1 MAQMGPYRPPAEED
15 EAMKGLIM
23 DYPLT
28 LTQFFER
35 ARKIFHRKTMATRVP
50 GAGLQRY
57 TYADYADRVCR
68 LSAALDRLGLK
79 KGDRVGTFAW
89 NSHRHM
95 EVYFAA
101 PLMGMVLHTVNIR
114 LAAQDLIY
122 IINHAEDRVLIVD
135 ASLWHLL
142 EPIRKDLKS
151 IKHFIVMK
159 DTPAGEIPAGA
170 LDYEALVAD
179 AKPVETWPKLDETDA
194 AGMCYTSGTTG
205 HPKGVLYTHRGI
217 YLHCF
222 GSSTVDVLGI
232 CERDVILH
240 IVPMF
245 HANAWCVPFAG
256 VMNGSTQ
263 IFGGPNPQPRD
274 IIEIVH
280 NERVTLVGAVPT
292 VWIAIQAILEKEP
305 QWDISSVRCIPIG
318 GSAAPRSLIELFDKK
333 YGAYML
339 HAWGMTEMS
348 PLGTVCRP
356 RSYTDGLPEEERYNI
371 RAKQGAMVAG
381 VDMRIVDEGGR
392 VQPWDGKSVGE
403 IQVRGPWITSGYY
416 NNPAGAAQFTED
428 GWFRTGDVASIDS
441 EGYVQITDRTK
452 DLIKSGGEWISSVDM
467 ETTIMGHPKVL
478 EAAVIAV
485 PHPQWQERPLACV
498 VPKPEFKD
506 RLSAQE
512 IMEYLTPRVAKWWLP
527 DEVVFIDAVPKTS
540 VGKFDKKV
548 LRERFKEWKPKA

>member
-1 MAQMGPYRPPAEED
+1 
-15 EAMKGLIM
+15 MKGLIM

-50 GAGLQRY
+50 GVGLWRY

-68 LSAALDRLGLK
+68 LSAALAKLGLA

-114 LAAQDLIY
+114 LSPQDITY
-122 IINHAEDRVLIVD
+122 IINHAEDRVLVVD

-142 EPIRKDLKS
+142 EPIRKDLTS
-151 IKHFIVMK
+151 VRHFIVMK
-159 DTPAGEIPAGA
+159 DSPDAQIPPGA

-179 AKPVETWPKLDETDA
+179 AKPVESWPKLDETDA

-205 HPKGVLYTHRGI
+205 HPKGVVYTHRGV

-222 GSSTVDVLGI
+222 ASSTVDVLGI

-274 IIEIVH
+274 IVEIVH

-305 QWDISSVRCIPIG
+305 QWDISSIRCIPIG
-318 GSAAPRSLIELFDKK
+318 GSAAPRTLIELFDKE

-356 RSYTDGLPEEERYNI
+356 RSYADSLPDDERYTI

-381 VDMRIVDEGGR
+381 VDMRIVDDGGT
-392 VQPWDGKSVGE
+392 VQPWDGKCVGE

-428 GWFRTGDVASIDS
+428 GWFRTGDVASIDP

-467 ETTIMGHPKVL
+467 ETSIMGHPKVM

-485 PHPQWQERPLACV
+485 PHERWQERPLACV
-498 VPKPEFKD
+498 VPKPEHKD
-506 RLSAQE
+506 NLTEKE
-512 IMEYLTPRVAKWWLP
+512 ILDYLAPLVAKWWLP

-548 LRERFKEWKPKA
+548 LRERFKNWKPRAGG

>member
-1 MAQMGPYRPPAEED
+1 
-15 EAMKGLIM
+15 MKGLIM

-50 GAGLQRY
+50 GVGLWRY

-68 LSAALDRLGLK
+68 LSAALAKLGLA

-114 LAAQDLIY
+114 LSAQDITY
-122 IINHAEDRVLIVD
+122 IINHAEDRVLVVD
-135 ASLWHLL
+135 ASLWHLI
-142 EPIRKDLKS
+142 EPIRKDLTS
-151 IKHFIVMK
+151 VRHFIVMK
-159 DTPAGEIPAGA
+159 DSPDAQIPSGA

-179 AKPVETWPKLDETDA
+179 AKPVEAWPKLEETDA

-205 HPKGVLYTHRGI
+205 HPKGVVYTHRGV

-222 GSSTVDVLGI
+222 ASSTVDVLGI

-305 QWDISSVRCIPIG
+305 QWDISSIRCIPIG
-318 GSAAPRSLIELFDKK
+318 GSAAPRSLIELFDKE

-356 RSYTDGLPEEERYNI
+356 RSYADSLPDDERYNI

-381 VDMRIVDEGGR
+381 VDMRIVDDGGK

-403 IQVRGPWITSGYY
+403 IHVRGPWITSGYY

-428 GWFRTGDVASIDS
+428 GWFRTGDVASIDP

-467 ETTIMGHPKVL
+467 ETTIMGHPKVM

-485 PHPQWQERPLACV
+485 PHERWQERPLACV
-498 VPKPEFKD
+498 VPKPEHTGSLTEK
-506 RLSAQE
+506 E
-512 IMEYLTPRVAKWWLP
+512 ILEYLTPLVAKWWLP

-548 LRERFKEWKPKA
+548 LRERFKNWKPRASGG

>member
-1 MAQMGPYRPPAEED
+1 
-15 EAMKGLIM
+15 MKGLIM

-50 GAGLQRY
+50 GLGLQRY
-57 TYADYADRVCR
+57 TYADYTDRVCR
-68 LSAALDRLGLK
+68 LSAALAGLGLK

-89 NSHRHM
+89 NSHRHL
-95 EVYFAA
+95 EIYFAA

-114 LAAQDLIY
+114 LSARDLTY
-122 IINHAEDRVLIVD
+122 IINHAEDKVLIVD

-151 IKHFIVMK
+151 VRHFIVMK
-159 DTPAGEIPAGA
+159 DSPTAEIPAGV

-179 AKPVETWPKLDETDA
+179 AKPLETWPKLDETDA

-222 GSSTVDVLGI
+222 SSSTVDVLGI

-280 NERVTLVGAVPT
+280 NEHVTVVGAVPT

-305 QWDISSVRCIPIG
+305 QWDISSIRCIPIG
-318 GSAAPRSLIELFDKK
+318 GSAAPKSLIELFDKK

-339 HAWGMTEMS
+339 HAWGMTEMT

-356 RSYTDGLPEEERYNI
+356 RSYTDSLPEEERYNI

-381 VDMRIVDEGGR
+381 VDMRIVDEGGK

-403 IQVRGPWITSGYY
+403 IQVRGPWVTSGYY

-467 ETTIMGHPKVL
+467 ETAIMDHPKVL

-485 PHPQWQERPLACV
+485 PHQQWQERPLACV

-506 RLSAQE
+506 TLTEKE
-512 IMEYLTPRVAKWWLP
+512 ILDHLTSRVAKWWLP

-548 LRERFKEWKPKA
+548 LRERFKGWKPKA

>member
-1 MAQMGPYRPPAEED
+1 
-15 EAMKGLIM
+15 MKGLIM

-35 ARKIFHRKTMATRVP
+35 SRKIFHRKTMATRVP
-50 GAGLQRY
+50 GTGLWRY

-68 LSAALDRLGLK
+68 LSAALAKLGLS

-114 LAAQDLIY
+114 LSSQDITY
-122 IINHAEDRVLIVD
+122 IINHAEDQVLVVD

-151 IKHFIVMK
+151 VKHFIVMK
-159 DTPAGEIPAGA
+159 DSPDAQIPPGA

-179 AKPVETWPKLDETDA
+179 AKPVETWPKLAETDA

-205 HPKGVLYTHRGI
+205 HPKGVVYSHRGV

-222 GSSTVDVLGI
+222 ASSTVDVLGI

-305 QWDISSVRCIPIG
+305 QWDISSIRCIPIG
-318 GSAAPRSLIELFDKK
+318 GSAAPRSLIELFDKE

-356 RSYTDGLPEEERYNI
+356 RSYADSLPDDERYNI

-381 VDMRIVDEGGR
+381 VDMRIVDDSGK

-428 GWFRTGDVASIDS
+428 GWFRTGDVASIDP

-467 ETTIMGHPKVL
+467 ETTIMGHPKVM

-485 PHPQWQERPLACV
+485 PHERWQERPLACV
-498 VPKPEFKD
+498 VPKPEHKGN
-506 RLSAQE
+506 LTEKE
-512 IMEYLTPRVAKWWLP
+512 ILDYLTPLVAKWWLP

-548 LRERFKEWKPKA
+548 LRERFKAWKPRAGG

>member
-1 MAQMGPYRPPAEED
+1 
-15 EAMKGLIM
+15 MKGLIM

-28 LTQFFER
+28 LTQLFER
-35 ARKIFHRKTMATRVP
+35 SRKIFHRKTMATRVP

-68 LSAALDRLGLK
+68 LAAALARLGLQ
-79 KGDRVGTFAW
+79 KGDRIGTFAW

-114 LAAQDLIY
+114 LSAQDITY
-122 IINHAEDRVLIVD
+122 IINHAEDSVLIVD

-151 IKHFIVMK
+151 VKHVIVMK
-159 DTPAGEIPAGA
+159 DSPAAEIPAGA

-179 AKPVETWPKLDETDA
+179 AKPVEEWPALDETDA

-205 HPKGVLYTHRGI
+205 HPKGVVYTHRGV

-222 GSSTVDVLGI
+222 ASSTVDVLGI

-292 VWIAIQAILEKEP
+292 VWVAIQAILEKEP
-305 QWDISSVRCIPIG
+305 QWDISSIRCIPIG
-318 GSAAPRSLIELFDKK
+318 GSAAPKTLIQDFDKK

-371 RAKQGAMVAG
+371 RAKQGAIVAG
-381 VDMRIVDEGGR
+381 VDMRIVDDEGKI
-392 VQPWDGKSVGE
+392 QPWDGKSVGE

-416 NNPAGAAQFTED
+416 NNPAGAVQFTAD
-428 GWFRTGDVASIDS
+428 GWFRTGDVASIDP

-485 PHPQWQERPLACV
+485 PHPRWQERPIACV
-498 VPKPEFKD
+498 VTKPEFKGG
-506 RLSAQE
+506 LTEQE
-512 IMEYLTPRVAKWWLP
+512 ILDYLTPLVAKWWLP

-548 LRERFKEWKPKA
+548 LRERFKDWKPK

>member
-1 MAQMGPYRPPAEED
+1 
-15 EAMKGLIM
+15 MKGLIM

-35 ARKIFHRKTMATRVP
+35 TRKVFHRKTMATRVP
-50 GAGLQRY
+50 GVGLQRY

-68 LSAALDRLGLK
+68 LAAALAKLGLK

-114 LAAQDLIY
+114 LSPQDITY
-122 IINHAEDRVLIVD
+122 IVNHAEDQVLILD
-135 ASLWHLL
+135 ASLWPLI

-151 IKHFIVMK
+151 VKHFIVMK
-159 DTPAGEIPAGA
+159 DSPNAQIPPGA
-170 LDYEALVAD
+170 LEYEALLAD
-179 AKPVETWPKLDETDA
+179 AKPVETWPTLDETDA

-205 HPKGVLYTHRGI
+205 HPKGVVYSHRGI

-222 GSSTVDVLGI
+222 ASSTVDVLGI

-292 VWIAIQAILEKEP
+292 VWIAIQGILEKEP
-305 QWDISSVRCIPIG
+305 QWDISSIRCIPIG
-318 GSAAPRSLIELFDKK
+318 GSAAPKSLLQDFDKK
-333 YGAYML
+333 YGAFML

-356 RSYTDGLPEEERYNI
+356 RSYTDSLPEEERYAI
-371 RAKQGAMVAG
+371 RAKQGALVAG
-381 VDMRIVDEGGR
+381 VDMRIVDDAGK

-416 NNPAGAAQFTED
+416 NNPAGAVQFTED
-428 GWFRTGDVASIDS
+428 GWFRTGDVATIDP

-452 DLIKSGGEWISSVDM
+452 DLIKSGGEWISSVDL

-485 PHPQWQERPLACV
+485 PHEKWQERPLACV
-498 VPKPEFKD
+498 VPKPEFKGQ
-506 RLSAQE
+506 LTAQE
-512 IMEYLTPRVAKWWLP
+512 ILDYLTPRVAKWWLP
-527 DEVVFIDAVPKTS
+527 DEVTFIEAVPKTS

-548 LRERFKEWKPKA
+548 LRERFKGWKPKP

>member
-1 MAQMGPYRPPAEED
+1 
-15 EAMKGLIM
+15 MKGLIM

-28 LTQFFER
+28 LTQLFER
-35 ARKIFHRKTMATRVP
+35 SRKLFHRKTMATRVP
-50 GAGLQRY
+50 GHGLQRY
-57 TYADYADRVCR
+57 TYADYADRVAR
-68 LSAALDRLGLK
+68 LSAALARLGLQ

-114 LAAQDLIY
+114 LSPQDLTY
-122 IINHAEDRVLIVD
+122 IINHAGDKILIVD

-142 EPIRKDLKS
+142 EPIRKDLKTVT
-151 IKHFIVMK
+151 HVIVMK
-159 DTPAGEIPAGA
+159 DTPSGEIPAGA
-170 LDYEALVAD
+170 MDYEALLAD
-179 AKPVETWPKLDETDA
+179 AKPVETWPTLNETDA

-280 NERVTLVGAVPT
+280 HERVTVVGAVPT
-292 VWIAIQAILEKEP
+292 VWIAIQGILEKEP
-305 QWDISSVRCIPIG
+305 QWDISSIRCIPIG
-318 GSAAPRSLIELFDKK
+318 GSAAPKTLIELFDKK

-356 RSYTDGLPEEERYNI
+356 RSYMDSLPEDDRYNV
-371 RAKQGAMVAG
+371 RAKQGAIVAG
-381 VDMRIVDEGGR
+381 VDMRIVDDAGKI
-392 VQPWDGKSVGE
+392 QPWDGKSVGE

-416 NNPAGAAQFTED
+416 KNPAGAAQFTED
-428 GWFRTGDVASIDS
+428 GWFRTGDVASIDPD
-441 EGYVQITDRTK
+441 GYVQITDRTK

-467 ETTIMGHPKVL
+467 ESTIMGHPKVL

-485 PHPQWQERPLACV
+485 PHPQWVERPLACV

-506 RLSAQE
+506 SLTESE
-512 IMEYLTPRVAKWWLP
+512 ILDYLKPLVAKWWLP
-527 DEVVFIDAVPKTS
+527 DEVRFIEAVPKTS

-548 LRERFKEWKPKA
+548 LRERFKDWKPKA

>member
-1 MAQMGPYRPPAEED
+1 
-15 EAMKGLIM
+15 MKGLIM

-122 IINHAEDRVLIVD
+122 IVNHAEDQVLIVD

-151 IKHFIVMK
+151 VKHFIVMK

-179 AKPVETWPKLDETDA
+179 AKPVETWPKLEETDA

-280 NERVTLVGAVPT
+280 NERVSLVGAVPT

-305 QWDISSVRCIPIG
+305 QWDISSIRCIPIG
-318 GSAAPRSLIELFDKK
+318 GSAAPKSLIQLFDKK

-356 RSYTDGLPEEERYNI
+356 RSYTDSLPEAERYNI

-381 VDMRIVDEGGR
+381 VDMRIVDEGGK

-467 ETTIMGHPKVL
+467 ETAIMDHPKVL

-498 VPKPEFKD
+498 VPKPEFKGE
-506 RLSAQE
+506 LSAQE

-548 LRERFKEWKPKA
+548 LRERFRDWKPKA

>member
-1 MAQMGPYRPPAEED
+1 
-15 EAMKGLIM
+15 MKGLIM

-28 LTQFFER
+28 LTHFFER
-35 ARKIFHRKTMATRVP
+35 TRKIFHRKTLATRVP
-50 GAGLQRY
+50 GVGLQRY

-68 LSAALDRLGLK
+68 LSAALARLGLK

-95 EVYFAA
+95 EIYFAA

-114 LAAQDLIY
+114 LSAQDITY
-122 IINHAEDRVLIVD
+122 IVNHAEDQVLIVD
-135 ASLWHLL
+135 ASLWPLV
-142 EPIRKDLKS
+142 EPLRKALTS
-151 IKHFIVMK
+151 VKHFIVMK
-159 DTPAGEIPAGA
+159 DTPTAELPPGT

-179 AKPVETWPKLDETDA
+179 ARPMTEWPRLEETDA

-205 HPKGVLYTHRGI
+205 HPKGVLYSHRGVF
-217 YLHCF
+217 LHCF
-222 GSSTVDVLGI
+222 ASSTVDVLGI

-280 NERVTLVGAVPT
+280 AEKVTLVGAVPT

-305 QWDISSVRCIPIG
+305 HWDISSIRCIPIG
-318 GSAAPRSLIELFDKK
+318 GSAAPRTLIEDFDKK

-356 RSYTDGLPEEERYNI
+356 RSYTDGLPEDERYAI
-371 RAKQGAMVAG
+371 RAKQGSVVAG
-381 VDMRIVDEGGR
+381 VDMRIVDDAGQI
-392 VQPWDGKSVGE
+392 QPWDGKAVGE
-403 IQVRGPWITSGYY
+403 IQVRGPWVTSGYY

-428 GWFRTGDVASIDS
+428 GWFRTGDVASIDPD
-441 EGYVQITDRTK
+441 GYVQITDRTK
-452 DLIKSGGEWISSVDM
+452 DLIKSGGEWISSVDL

-485 PHPQWQERPLACV
+485 PHDKWVERPLACV
-498 VPKPEFKD
+498 VPKPEFKGQLT
-506 RLSAQE
+506 RQE
-512 IMEYLTPRVAKWWLP
+512 ILDYLIPRVAKWWLP
-527 DEVVFIDAVPKTS
+527 DDVVFIEAVPKTS

-548 LRERFKEWKPKA
+548 LRERFKTWTPPA

>member
-1 MAQMGPYRPPAEED
+1 
-15 EAMKGLIM
+15 MKGLIM

-35 ARKIFHRKTMATRVP
+35 SRKIFHRKTMATRVP
-50 GAGLQRY
+50 GLGLQRY
-57 TYADYADRVCR
+57 TYGDYADRVCR
-68 LSAALDRLGLK
+68 LSAALAGLGLK

-95 EVYFAA
+95 EIYFAA

-114 LAAQDLIY
+114 LSAQDVTY
-122 IINHAEDRVLIVD
+122 IINHAEDQVLIVD

-142 EPIRKDLKS
+142 EPIRKDLTS
-151 IKHFIVMK
+151 VKHVIVMK
-159 DTPAGEIPAGA
+159 DSPTAEIPAGA

-179 AKPVETWPKLDETDA
+179 ANPIEAWPKLDETDA

-205 HPKGVLYTHRGI
+205 HPKGVVYTHRGV

-222 GSSTVDVLGI
+222 ASSTVDVLGI

-256 VMNGSTQ
+256 IMNGSTQ

-305 QWDISSVRCIPIG
+305 QWDISSIRCIPIG
-318 GSAAPRSLIELFDKK
+318 GSAAPKSLIELFDKK

-356 RSYTDGLPEEERYNI
+356 RSYADSLPEEERYNI
-371 RAKQGAMVAG
+371 RAKQGAIVAG
-381 VDMRIVDEGGR
+381 VDMRIVDDAGK

-403 IQVRGPWITSGYY
+403 IQVRGPWVTSGYY

-467 ETTIMGHPKVL
+467 ETAIMDHPKVL

-485 PHPQWQERPLACV
+485 PHERWQERPLACV

-506 RLSAQE
+506 KLSEKE
-512 IMEYLTPRVAKWWLP
+512 ILDHLTPRVAKWWLP

-548 LRERFKEWKPKA
+548 LRERFKDWKPKA

>member
-1 MAQMGPYRPPAEED
+1 
-15 EAMKGLIM
+15 MKGLIM

-35 ARKIFHRKTMATRVP
+35 ARKLFHKKTMATRVP
-50 GAGLQRY
+50 GVGLQRY
-57 TYADYADRVCR
+57 TYADYCDR
-68 LSAALDRLGLK
+68 
-79 KGDRVGTFAW
+79 GDRVGTFGW

-114 LAAQDLIY
+114 LSPQDLIY
-122 IINHAEDRVLIVD
+122 IINHAEDRVLVVD

-151 IKHFIVMK
+151 VKHFIVMK
-159 DTPAGEIPAGA
+159 DTPAGEIPPGA
-170 LDYEALVAD
+170 LQTLGGRHVRDHQPHLGAQ
-179 AKPVETWPKLDETDA
+179 A
-194 AGMCYTSGTTG
+194 AGRLRVQDRLQV
-205 HPKGVLYTHRGI
+205 PKGVLYTHRGI

-222 GSSTVDVLGI
+222 ASSTVDVLGI

-263 IFGGPNPQPRD
+263 MFGGPNPQPRD
-274 IIEIVH
+274 IVEIVH
-280 NERVTLVGAVPT
+280 NERVTVVGAVPT

-305 QWDISSVRCIPIG
+305 QWDISSIRCIPIG
-318 GSAAPRSLIELFDKK
+318 GSAAPKSLIELFDKK

-339 HAWGMTEMS
+339 HAWGMTEMT

-356 RSYTDGLPEEERYNI
+356 RSYTDSLPEEERYNI
-371 RAKQGAMVAG
+371 RAKQGAMVSG
-381 VDMRIVDEGGR
+381 VDMRIVDEGGKI
-392 VQPWDGKSVGE
+392 QPWDGKSVGE
-403 IQVRGPWITSGYY
+403 IQVRGPWVTSGYY
-416 NNPAGAAQFTED
+416 NNPSGAAQFTED

-506 RLSAQE
+506 QVTAQE

>member
-1 MAQMGPYRPPAEED
+1 
-15 EAMKGLIM
+15 MKGLIM

-28 LTQFFER
+28 LTHFFER
-35 ARKIFHRKTMATRVP
+35 TRKVFHRKTLATRVP
-50 GAGLQRY
+50 GVGLQRY

-68 LSAALDRLGLK
+68 LAAALSRLGLK

-114 LAAQDLIY
+114 LSPQDVTY
-122 IINHAEDRVLIVD
+122 IVNHAEDRVLIVD
-135 ASLWHLL
+135 ASLWPLL
-142 EPIRKDLKS
+142 EPIMKDLKS
-151 IKHFIVMK
+151 VKHFIVMK
-159 DTPAGEIPAGA
+159 DSPTAEIPAGT
-170 LDYEALVAD
+170 LDYEALLAD
-179 AKPVETWPKLDETDA
+179 APPVEAWPKLEETDA

-217 YLHCF
+217 FLHCF
-222 GSSTVDVLGI
+222 ASSTVDVLGI

-280 NERVTLVGAVPT
+280 AEKVTLVGAVPT

-305 QWDISSVRCIPIG
+305 QWDISSIRCIPIG
-318 GSAAPRSLIELFDKK
+318 GSAAPRTLIEDFDKK

-356 RSYTDGLPEEERYNI
+356 RSYTDGLPDDERYAI
-371 RAKQGAMVAG
+371 RAKQGSVVAG
-381 VDMRIVDEGGR
+381 VDMRIVDDAGQI
-392 VQPWDGKSVGE
+392 QPWDGKAVGE
-403 IQVRGPWITSGYY
+403 IQVRGPWVTSGYY
-416 NNPAGAAQFTED
+416 NNPAGAAQFTDD
-428 GWFRTGDVASIDS
+428 GWFRTGDVASIDPD
-441 EGYVQITDRTK
+441 GYVQITDRTK

-467 ETTIMGHPKVL
+467 ESTIMGHPKVL

-485 PHPQWQERPLACV
+485 PHQKWVERPLACV
-498 VPKPEFKD
+498 VPKPEFKRELTKQD
-506 RLSAQE
+506 ILD
-512 IMEYLTPRVAKWWLP
+512 YLTPRVAKWWLP
-527 DEVVFIDAVPKTS
+527 DDVVFIDAVPKTS

-548 LRERFKEWKPKA
+548 LRERFKAWKPPA

>member
-1 MAQMGPYRPPAEED
+1 
-15 EAMKGLIM
+15 MKGLIM

-28 LTQFFER
+28 LTHFFER
-35 ARKIFHRKTMATRVP
+35 TRKIFHRKILATRVP
-50 GAGLQRY
+50 GVGLQRY

-68 LSAALDRLGLK
+68 LAAALKQLGLK

-101 PLMGMVLHTVNIR
+101 PPMGMVLHTVNIR
-114 LAAQDLIY
+114 LSPQDITY
-122 IINHAEDRVLIVD
+122 IVNHAEDRVLIVD
-135 ASLWHLL
+135 ASLWPLL
-142 EPIRKDLKS
+142 EPIKNDLRS
-151 IKHFIVMK
+151 VKHFIVMK
-159 DTPAGEIPAGA
+159 DSPTAEIPTGTF
-170 LDYEALVAD
+170 DYEALLAD
-179 AKPVETWPKLDETDA
+179 AQPVESWPKLEETDA

-217 YLHCF
+217 FLHCF
-222 GSSTVDVLGI
+222 ASSTVDVLGI

-280 NERVTLVGAVPT
+280 AEKVTLVGAVPT

-305 QWDISSVRCIPIG
+305 HWDISSIRCIPIG
-318 GSAAPRSLIELFDKK
+318 GSAAPRTLIEDFDKK

-356 RSYTDGLPEEERYNI
+356 RSYTDGLPDDERYAI
-371 RAKQGAMVAG
+371 RAKQGSVVAG
-381 VDMRIVDEGGR
+381 VDMRIVDDAGH
-392 VQPWDGKSVGE
+392 VQPWDGKAVGE
-403 IQVRGPWITSGYY
+403 IQVRGPWVTSGYY
-416 NNPAGAAQFTED
+416 NNPAGAAQFTDD
-428 GWFRTGDVASIDS
+428 GWFRTGDVASIDPD
-441 EGYVQITDRTK
+441 GYVQITDRTK

-467 ETTIMGHPKVL
+467 ESTIMGHPKVL
-478 EAAVIAV
+478 EAAVISV
-485 PHPQWQERPLACV
+485 PHEKWVERPLACV
-498 VPKPEFKD
+498 VAKPEWKG
-506 RLSAQE
+506 RLTKQE
-512 IMEYLTPRVAKWWLP
+512 ILDYLAPRVAKWWLP
-527 DEVVFIDAVPKTS
+527 DDVAFIEAVPKTS

-548 LRERFKEWKPKA
+548 LRERFKSWKPPA

>member
-1 MAQMGPYRPPAEED
+1 
-15 EAMKGLIM
+15 MKGLIM

-50 GAGLQRY
+50 GLGLQRY
-57 TYADYADRVCR
+57 TYGDYADRVCR
-68 LSAALDRLGLK
+68 LSAALAGLGLK

-95 EVYFAA
+95 EIYFAA

-114 LAAQDLIY
+114 LSAQDLTY
-122 IINHAEDRVLIVD
+122 IINHAEDQVLIVD

-151 IKHFIVMK
+151 VKHVIVMK
-159 DTPAGEIPAGA
+159 DSPTAEIPSGS
-170 LDYEALVAD
+170 LDYEALVAG
-179 AKPVETWPKLDETDA
+179 AKPVETWPKLEETDA

-205 HPKGVLYTHRGI
+205 NPKGVLYTHRGI

-280 NERVTLVGAVPT
+280 NERVTVVGAVPT

-305 QWDISSVRCIPIG
+305 QWDISSIRCIPIG
-318 GSAAPRSLIELFDKK
+318 GSAAPKSLIELFDKK

-356 RSYTDGLPEEERYNI
+356 RSYTDSLPEEERYNI

-467 ETTIMGHPKVL
+467 ETAIMDHPKVL

-485 PHPQWQERPLACV
+485 PHERWQERPLACV

-506 RLSAQE
+506 KLTEKE
-512 IMEYLTPRVAKWWLP
+512 ILDHLTPRVAKWWLP

-548 LRERFKEWKPKA
+548 LRERFKGWKPKA